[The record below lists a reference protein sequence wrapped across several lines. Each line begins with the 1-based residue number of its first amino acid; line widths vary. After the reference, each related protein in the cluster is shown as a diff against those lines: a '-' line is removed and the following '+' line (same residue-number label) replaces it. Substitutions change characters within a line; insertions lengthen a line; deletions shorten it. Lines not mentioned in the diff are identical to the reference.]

1 MRPPDGTPQ
10 GETRKRWLRLVIT
23 LSDRARPPPPD
34 PRALA
39 LRDRRAVDV
48 RRGRAGGRAVR
59 PAGALRGGR
68 AAAHRRRGGAA
79 GPAPA
84 ARRRGAGGGAASGP
98 RGWPRPPA
106 RGTPPPP

>member
-23 LSDRARPPPPD
+23 LSERARPPPPD

-79 GPAPA
+79 GLAPGAGRGVAGGGPA
-84 ARRRGAGGGAASGP
+84 ARP
-98 RGWPRPPA
+98 RARARPPP
-106 RGTPPPP
+106 GV